1 MSLFQGVILL
11 LFNAGD
17 NLSYIFIKKATALG
31 SLSPV
36 LFLTCVEDKEIE
48 RTLQSLACGK
58 TRVLTKS
65 SKGKDIHATDTFS
78 LNTNFTSPLYRLK
91 INQIQLKETPQEQ
104 SETHDAVKRDR
115 QFEVQATIVRIMKSR
130 KKIRHAELVAQVI
143 EQTKNRGTLD
153 MADIK
158 KNIDK
163 LIEKDYMERE
173 EGSRDVYNYVA

>member
-1 MSLFQGVILL
+1 M
-11 LFNAGD
+11 
-17 NLSYIFIKKATALG
+17 
-31 SLSPV
+31 
-36 LFLTCVEDKEIE
+36 
-48 RTLQSLACGK
+48 
-58 TRVLTKS
+58 KS
-65 SKGKDIHATDTFS
+65 SKGKDIHPTDTFS
-78 LNTNFTSPLYRLK
+78 VNDEFTSPLFRLK

-104 SETHDAVKRDR
+104 SETHEAVKRDR

>member
-1 MSLFQGVILL
+1 MSLFQSIVLL

-17 NLSYIFIKKATALG
+17 DLSYSFIKQGTNLG
-31 SLSPV
+31 KRPGLSIWY
-36 LFLTCVEDKEIE
+36 VEDKEIE

-58 TRVLTKS
+58 CRVLIKS
-65 SKGKDIHATDTFS
+65 SKGKEINKSDTFS
-78 LNTNFTSPLYRLK
+78 LNLNFTSPLYRLK
-91 INQIQLKETPQEQ
+91 INQIQIKETPQEQ
-104 SETHDAVKRDR
+104 TETHESVKRDR

-130 KKIRHAELVAQVI
+130 KNIRHAELIAQVI

-153 MADIK
+153 MGDIK

>member
-1 MSLFQGVILL
+1 LVRQLP
-11 LFNAGD
+11 
-17 NLSYIFIKKATALG
+17 T
-31 SLSPV
+31 
-36 LFLTCVEDKEIE
+36 LTIDEKEIE

-58 TRVLTKS
+58 FRVLSKS
-65 SKGKDIHATDTFS
+65 SKGKEIHTDDVFS
-78 LNTNFTSPLYRLK
+78 VNADFTSSLFRIK

-104 SETHDAVKRDR
+104 SDTHDAVKRDR
-115 QFEVQATIVRIMKSR
+115 QFEIQATIVRIMKSR

-163 LIEKDYMERE
+163 LMEKEYMERE
-173 EGSRDVYNYVA
+173 EGTRDVYNYVA